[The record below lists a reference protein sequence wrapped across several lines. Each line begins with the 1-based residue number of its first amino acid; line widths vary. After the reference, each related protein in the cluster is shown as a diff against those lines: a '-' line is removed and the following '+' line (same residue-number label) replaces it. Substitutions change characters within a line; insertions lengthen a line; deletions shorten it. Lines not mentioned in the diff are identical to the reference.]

1 MGRPRRHNEQTAE
14 ALLDAAERLVETEGA
29 AALSVRRVAHEIGTT
44 TRAVYSVYGSK
55 DALLA
60 ALGRRAFEILGRE
73 IARLPA
79 TDDPAGDLVEAGVVV
94 FRRFVVEHPSLFR
107 IGFLHTALTAPV
119 VAEFRPAASDALGGL
134 FARVQRLADADLLG
148 GRSARDA
155 TFQFDVLCE
164 GLAVAEVR
172 GNVAGEGGWRDAL
185 NVLVRGWAGAPL
197 RGDGIRGTEAAS
209 DPLPRPAPSRRTV
222 RTR

>member
-1 MGRPRRHNEQTAE
+1 MGRPRRHDERTAE

-29 AALSVRRVAHEIGTT
+29 DALAVRRVAHETGTT

-73 IARLPA
+73 ITRLPE
-79 TDDPAGDLVEAGVVV
+79 TGDPAGDLVEAGVVV
-94 FRRFVVEHPSLFR
+94 FRRFVVEHPSLFG
-107 IGFLHTALTAPV
+107 IAFLHTAVTAPV

-148 GRSARDA
+148 GRTTEDA
-155 TFQFDVLCE
+155 VFEFD
-164 GLAVAEVR
+164 
-172 GNVAGEGGWRDAL
+172 
-185 NVLVRGWAGAPL
+185 
-197 RGDGIRGTEAAS
+197 
-209 DPLPRPAPSRRTV
+209 
-222 RTR
+222 